1 MLREHEPDHV
11 LLAQAVAEV
20 LSGQLEF
27 RRLSECLQTIQGQ
40 AIVLETPRRLTPFAF
55 PLWAE
60 AFRGHLSNE
69 DWRARVQRMAEQLER
84 AA

>member
-1 MLREHEPDHV
+1 M
-11 LLAQAVAEV
+11 
-20 LSGQLEF
+20 
-27 RRLSECLQTIQGQ
+27 RRDRVVVT
-40 AIVLETPRRLTPFAF
+40 TPARPTPFAF